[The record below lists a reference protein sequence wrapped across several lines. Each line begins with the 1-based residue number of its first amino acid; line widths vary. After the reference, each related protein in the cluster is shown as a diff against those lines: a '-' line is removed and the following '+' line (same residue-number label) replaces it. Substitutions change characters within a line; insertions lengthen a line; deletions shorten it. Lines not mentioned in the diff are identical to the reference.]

1 MQQEFQ
7 HVNFD
12 DDDGNPAGGW
22 AKADGIRIEWQN
34 GPLAVD
40 GVRLDPNGAFVE
52 TVIAIAKSRLDY
64 YQTSRFASEYNA
76 KAIRHLEA
84 ALKALQERTADREA
98 RNVEGTHNV

>member
-12 DDDGNPAGGW
+12 DSDGNPAGGW
-22 AKADGIRIEWQN
+22 VNAEGIRIVWQD

-40 GVRLDPNGAFVE
+40 GVRRDPNGAFVE
-52 TVIAIAKSRLDY
+52 TVIAIAKSRLEY
-64 YQTSRFASEYNA
+64 YQTSKFASEYNQR
-76 KAIRHLEA
+76 AIRHLEE

-98 RNVEGTHNV
+98 RNVEGTHVV